1 VVEEVS
7 STSRQGFSPLTLDH
21 LEALSGKAQGL
32 IEAARD
38 AAVEPNRR
46 KVLRRF
52 SAQEAL
58 QYLGNISADTLYRRL
73 KKDHQLPQ
81 GSQVSPRRREFSLE
95 EIHTLQRAFG
105 IAPRRPAGKR
115 PIVLSVCNFKGGVA
129 KTTTTAHLAQYLCLH
144 GYRVLAVDLDA
155 QASLTQMF
163 GILPHTEV
171 PSNHTARPFFEGP
184 GSPDGGGSNPDWT
197 GTLATAVQK
206 THWDQLDLVPSNLG
220 LYGAEFSIAA
230 RIRSEE
236 SFLFYRVL
244 ADALDTVKNDY
255 DVVLLDTAPSLSF
268 VNSNALYAADALV
281 ITLPPAFLDL
291 QSASLFYE
299 LIADVVRTI
308 NQVQGEA
315 KTFEFGA
322 VLLTRFKPSDA
333 IHQKISSWIRSY
345 LSDTFTHAM
354 LQTVVLE
361 KLGPRLLT
369 LYEVDHAEES
379 AKYEGDRRAFERAL
393 EAMNDVNGEI
403 ASALQGVWARQS
415 DVEVPSSPVE
425 SREAESDP
433 PRLRA
438 AAG

>member
-1 VVEEVS
+1 MADDS
-7 STSRQGFSPLTLDH
+7 NGLPNQPFSRLALQD
-21 LEALSGKAQGL
+21 LEALSSKAQGL

-38 AAVEPNRR
+38 AAVDPHLR

-52 SAQEAL
+52 SATEIL
-58 QYLGNISADTLYRRL
+58 QYLDNISIDTLYRRL
-73 KKDHQLPQ
+73 KKDETLPQ
-81 GSQVSPRRREFSLE
+81 GTQVNTRRREFTLE
-95 EIHTLQRAFG
+95 EVHRLQQAFG
-105 IAPRRPAGKR
+105 LTPRRPQAKA
-115 PIVLSVCNFKGGVA
+115 PLVLSICNFKGGVA
-129 KTTTTAHLAQYLCLH
+129 KTTTAAHLAQYLCLQ

-171 PSNHTARPFFEGP
+171 PANHTARPFFEGP
-184 GSPDGGGSNPDWT
+184 GDSVRGFNPDWT
-197 GTLATAVQK
+197 GTLATAIRK
-206 THWDQLDLVPSNLG
+206 THWDQLDLIPSNLG
-220 LYGAEFSIAA
+220 LYGAEFAVAA

-236 SFLFYRVL
+236 NFLFYRIL
-244 ADALDTVKNDY
+244 ADGLDTVKQDY
-255 DVVLLDTAPSLSF
+255 DVILLDTAPSLSF
-268 VNSNALYAADALV
+268 VNSNALFAADALV

-308 NQVQGEA
+308 NQVQGEQ
-315 KTFEFGA
+315 KTFDFGA

-333 IHQKISSWIRSY
+333 IHQKISSWIRSF

-369 LYEVDHAEES
+369 LYEVDHSEES

-393 EAMNDVNGEI
+393 ESMNNVNAEI
-403 ASALQGVWARQS
+403 ARAIHGVWTRSDAAAPAPLRQ
-415 DVEVPSSPVE
+415 
-425 SREAESDP
+425 A
-433 PRLRA
+433 LRA
-438 AAG
+438 VS